1 MLESCRFTLCE
12 SSLRA
17 QTRDVYGRQ
26 LSAGSWKFR
35 IAHRA
40 RAGMNVNIKRFD
52 PSSARWMGVPI
63 VEQAT
68 SAEAT
73 TGKFDLAARQELKFI
88 FESPDDS
95 GDVDYCCEL
104 TRT

>member
-35 IAHRA
+35 ISHGA
-40 RAGMNVNIKRFD
+40 RAGMQVNIKRFD

-73 TGKFDLAARQELKFI
+73 TGKFDVTAHQELKFI
-88 FESPDDS
+88 FESRDN
-95 GDVDYCCEL
+95 GEQLDYRCEL

>member
-1 MLESCRFTLCE
+1 MLESGRFTLCE

-35 IAHRA
+35 IAHGA
-40 RAGMNVNIKRFD
+40 RAGMQVNIKRFD
-52 PSSARWMGVPI
+52 QSSARWMGVPI
-63 VEQAT
+63 QEESTDADV
-68 SAEAT
+68 T
-73 TGKFDLAARQELKFI
+73 TGKFDLSTRQELKFI
-88 FESPDDS
+88 FESQHDN
-95 GDVDYCCEL
+95 GDIDYRCEL